1 MAGVFFIGALIM
13 RGIFLYLLVL
23 IAVIVGVY
31 QQNAGQDNNINLATV
46 TKADNSRVVIQ
57 GVARLGD
64 QLVSV
69 ETYSGKTYQIHNLLT
84 GAMEYDEFYQQGNWV
99 IISEQG
105 TRAALVSIM
114 RMHVIFLLAIALCIA
129 LLFYA
134 KKVGAKAIL
143 SFAGS
148 ILIIFELLIPGL
160 VAGYSPIFITC
171 LTVLALSSLIILS
184 VAGWTTKGKSALAG
198 TMIGLMVTTVLCTLV
213 GEWMHI
219 DGMNQP
225 LAQPLFFEES
235 MSLDMLGVFYAA
247 VIIGASGAAMDVA
260 MEMSATMEELKHHCP
275 EIERKELLK
284 SGIRVGNVVIGTM
297 TTTLLLAY
305 AGGFLTLMMLF
316 VSRGND
322 LMQILN
328 MKLVTSEMA
337 RILIGSLSLI
347 IVAPI
352 TAYIASWMFTHQEM
366 PQHKRSQLSQKLER
380 I

>member
-1 MAGVFFIGALIM
+1 
-13 RGIFLYLLVL
+13 
-23 IAVIVGVY
+23 
-31 QQNAGQDNNINLATV
+31 
-46 TKADNSRVVIQ
+46 
-57 GVARLGD
+57 
-64 QLVSV
+64 
-69 ETYSGKTYQIHNLLT
+69 
-84 GAMEYDEFYQQGNWV
+84 
-99 IISEQG
+99 
-105 TRAALVSIM
+105 
-114 RMHVIFLLAIALCIA
+114 
-129 LLFYA
+129 
-134 KKVGAKAIL
+134 
-143 SFAGS
+143 
-148 ILIIFELLIPGL
+148 
-160 VAGYSPIFITC
+160 
-171 LTVLALSSLIILS
+171 
-184 VAGWTTKGKSALAG
+184 
-198 TMIGLMVTTVLCTLV
+198 
-213 GEWMHI
+213 MHI

-316 VSRGND
+316 VSRDND

-352 TAYIASWMFTHQEM
+352 TAYTASWMFTHQEM

>member
-1 MAGVFFIGALIM
+1 M

>member
-1 MAGVFFIGALIM
+1 M
-13 RGIFLYLLVL
+13 RGILLYLCVL
-23 IAVIVGVY
+23 IAVITSVY
-31 QQNAGQDNNINLATV
+31 QSNEGQDNSINIATV
-46 TKADNSRVVIQ
+46 THVDDSRVIIQ
-57 GVARLGD
+57 GIARLGD
-64 QLVSV
+64 QLVTV
-69 ETYSGKTYQIHNLLT
+69 KTYDDKTYHIHNLLT
-84 GAMEYDEFYQQGNWV
+84 GAMEYDEYYQQGNWV
-99 IISEQG
+99 IISESG
-105 TRAALVSIM
+105 ERAALISIM
-114 RMHVIFLLAIALCIA
+114 RMHVIFLLAITLCIA

-134 KKVGAKAIL
+134 KRVGLKAIL

-160 VAGYSPIFITC
+160 VAGFSPILITS
-171 LTVLALSSLIILS
+171 LTAFALSSLIILS

-198 TMIGLMVTTVLCTLV
+198 TMIGLMVTTLLCTFV

-225 LAQPLFFEES
+225 LAQPLFFEEG
-235 MSLDMLGVFYAA
+235 MSLDMLGIFYAA
-247 VIIGASGAAMDVA
+247 VIIGASGAAMDIA

-275 EIERKELLK
+275 GITRRALLT
-284 SGIRVGNVVIGTM
+284 SGIRVGNAVIGTM

-316 VSRGND
+316 ASRGNN

-328 MKLVTSEMA
+328 MKLVTSEIA

-352 TAYIASWMFTHQEM
+352 TAYIASWMFTRERKSIKNQQPVE
-366 PQHKRSQLSQKLER
+366 SLEGL
-380 I
+380 